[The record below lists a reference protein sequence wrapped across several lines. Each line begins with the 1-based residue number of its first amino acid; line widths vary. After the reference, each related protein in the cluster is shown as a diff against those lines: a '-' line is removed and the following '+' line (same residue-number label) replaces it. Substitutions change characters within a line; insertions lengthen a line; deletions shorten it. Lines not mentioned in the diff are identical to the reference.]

1 MAPKPIDKAKRK
13 TKIAL
18 AALDLFAEKG
28 LNATSISDVAKHAGI
43 GKGTVYEYFSSKEEL
58 IITAFIA
65 WMEQMMGM
73 EMTDALLS
81 IEDPEKRIRSLILAI
96 VEPFMTDDRVV
107 KIMLMMFQAMLKDD
121 TLMEHPLTRQVLTG
135 MRKMLSNILLEG
147 VAQGNFKPEIARDV
161 ETITINL
168 FAYLDGITVHYVIN
182 KNDFDLMDQ
191 VNSYLDRLL
200 NDIKIVK

>member
-1 MAPKPIDKAKRK
+1 MAPKPIDKTKRK
-13 TKIAL
+13 TEIAL
-18 AALDLFAEKG
+18 AALDLFAENG
-28 LNATSISDVAKHAGI
+28 LDATSISDVAKHAGI

-58 IITAFIA
+58 ILTAFIA
-65 WMEQMMGM
+65 WMEQMLGL
-73 EMTDALLS
+73 EMTDALS
-81 IEDPEKRIRSLILAI
+81 NIADPEERIRFLIRAI

-107 KIMLMMFQAMLKDD
+107 KIMLLMFQAMLKDD

-161 ETITINL
+161 ETIAINL

-182 KNDFDLMDQ
+182 KNDFDLMAQ
-191 VNSYLDRLL
+191 VDFYLDRLL
-200 NDIKIVK
+200 NGIRTVH

>member
-1 MAPKPIDKAKRK
+1 
-13 TKIAL
+13 
-18 AALDLFAEKG
+18 
-28 LNATSISDVAKHAGI
+28 
-43 GKGTVYEYFSSKEEL
+43 
-58 IITAFIA
+58 
-65 WMEQMMGM
+65 
-73 EMTDALLS
+73 
-81 IEDPEKRIRSLILAI
+81 
-96 VEPFMTDDRVV
+96 
-107 KIMLMMFQAMLKDD
+107 
-121 TLMEHPLTRQVLTG
+121 MEHPLTRQVLTG